1 MLNLQQLS
9 LKFLHL
15 VAEVL
20 VVVLG
25 LVMEAAAVVVLVVYF
40 RC

>member
-40 RC
+40 

>member
-1 MLNLQQLS
+1 MNQLQLS

-25 LVMEAAAVVVLVVYF
+25 LVMEAVAVVVLVVYF
-40 RC
+40 